1 MIATRPPIIRVK
13 AKRGYKLSGMGLD
26 TGVNAM
32 AEDTM
37 GGVAKANHPSLISRF
52 AVAHMDQ
59 FVEDGEAAYEIVHAS
74 IFKFEIVVLSS
85 VVFLILLSLLT
96 TYIIHRYHLIY
107 LPESIMSIFYGLVV
121 RIYCS
126 FYHLYLLI

>member
-37 GGVAKANHPSLISRF
+37 GGVAKLNHPSPLWFRGARLPTWISLWRM
-52 AVAHMDQ
+52 ARLPM
-59 FVEDGEAAYEIVHAS
+59 
-74 IFKFEIVVLSS
+74 KLSMPLFS
-85 VVFLILLSLLT
+85 SL
-96 TYIIHRYHLIY
+96 R
-107 LPESIMSIFYGLVV
+107 
-121 RIYCS
+121 
-126 FYHLYLLI
+126 